1 MTLQHIRIEKLF
13 CASSFWENVLQGLPF
28 LQEAP
33 SPGFGYPLDGLC
45 FSILGSLFQ
54 PPTLVGFALQSFCL
68 SLGGRNSVSTTSL
81 RSCAFLHNL
90 IGHVSALQRVYP
102 TQKAESLVASR
113 RINPRRD
120 RMLSWAQWSSRFSP
134 FVDGP
139 KIISLFELPSHPYP
153 LSTSQWRDSRIS
165 RAYVPRRLAFP
176 LRGADLLGLSGRLS
190 PPSLRKGNLPR
201 VIFSPRRAEG
211 SYNPSASPL
220 CG

>member
-1 MTLQHIRIEKLF
+1 
-13 CASSFWENVLQGLPF
+13 LPF

-33 SPGFGYPLDGLC
+33 SSGFGYPLDGLC
-45 FSILGSLFQ
+45 LFTLGSLFQ
-54 PPTLVGFALQSFCL
+54 LPTLVGFALQSFRL
-68 SLGGRNSVSTTSL
+68 SLGGRNSVSTTSF

-90 IGHVSALQRVYP
+90 IGHVSALQRVHP
-102 TQKAESLVASR
+102 TKKAEPLVASR
-113 RINPRRD
+113 RISPGRD
-120 RMLSWAQWSSRFSP
+120 RMLSWAHWSSRCSP
-134 FVDGP
+134 FVDGS

-153 LSTSQWRDSRIS
+153 LSTSRWRESWIS
-165 RAYVPRRLAFP
+165 RAHVPQRLAFP

-211 SYNPSASPL
+211 PYNPSASPL